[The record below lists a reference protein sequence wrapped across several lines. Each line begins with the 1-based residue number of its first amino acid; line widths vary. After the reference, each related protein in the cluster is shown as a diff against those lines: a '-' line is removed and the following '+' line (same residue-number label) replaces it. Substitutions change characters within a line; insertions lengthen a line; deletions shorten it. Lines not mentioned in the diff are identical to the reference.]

1 MDEPATASPSIP
13 PVNQTPVPP
22 PIQSPQPTPP
32 LTYEETPEIP
42 MDVPPPKKKSS
53 VLKTLG
59 IIIAFIALFVIG
71 VNLSSSVRQFLPSGA
86 GGNTETQN
94 TAIFPSITPS
104 ASPTA
109 TWKTYD
115 VVSGVTKTAIAGTTF
130 QLPVDILPPICDGV
144 GCVSQGTYLPG
155 GTRLTIAPRGAG
167 QALRDFRGTVITD
180 ANGIPM
186 PVKQLVL
193 GQITAT
199 EYESSASGKTVS
211 GYAFSRMRGVMIPLT
226 NTLSVEVNHFTPSGI
241 TADFEKDDLLFDE
254 ILKTFAVSTASI
266 TPVATSSGY

>member
-1 MDEPATASPSIP
+1 MDEPATVPPSIP
-13 PVNQTPVPP
+13 PENQVPVP
-22 PIQSPQPTPP
+22 PP

-42 MDVPPPKKKSS
+42 MDVPPVKKKSS
-53 VLKTLG
+53 FLKTLG

-71 VNLSSSVRQFLPSGA
+71 VNLSSNIRQFLPNGS
-86 GGNTETQN
+86 GGNTETQSAGN
-94 TAIFPSITPS
+94 QPVITPV
-104 ASPTA
+104 ASPA
-109 TWKTYD
+109 AVWKTYD
-115 VVSGVTKTAIAGTTF
+115 VISGVTKLAIAGVTF
-130 QLPVDILPPICDGV
+130 QLPSDVLSPVCDGV
-144 GCVSQGTYLPG
+144 GCASQGTYLPG

-167 QALRDFRGTVITD
+167 QVLRDFRGTVITD
-180 ANGIPM
+180 ANGTTIPT
-186 PVKQLVL
+186 KQLVL

-241 TADFEKDDLLFDE
+241 TADFEKDDLLFNE
-254 ILKTFAVSTASI
+254 ILKTFTITTVTVSI